1 MNKTQFL
8 IQGNLYP
15 TMTAQEEQQ
24 AAQQIVEKLQL
35 AHGEPFTDDE
45 NEERGITALDI
56 LAMAKHLQ
64 NIAKLAADMLSNE
77 ALRQANNMIEGNYLD
92 DKSNPIAANKQ
103 FEFHGNKWMLQIKEN
118 YTQLGY
124 LRNGDGSL
132 DPNSVTYRSLEAQQE
147 QMRNET
153 KALTAQMTGLKA
165 RLLSDHP
172 KLQPTEIV
180 VSLALKGQA

>member
-1 MNKTQFL
+1 
-8 IQGNLYP
+8 
-15 TMTAQEEQQ
+15 MTAQEEQQ
-24 AAQQIVEKLQL
+24 VAQQFV
-35 AHGEPFTDDE
+35 
-45 NEERGITALDI
+45 EERRASAGERFAVLAADGSETEGSVTALDI

-64 NIAKLAADMLSNE
+64 NIAKLAADMLTND
-77 ALRQANNMIEGNYLD
+77 ALRQTKTLIDGNLLD
-92 DKSNPIAANKQ
+92 DKGNVIAANKQ